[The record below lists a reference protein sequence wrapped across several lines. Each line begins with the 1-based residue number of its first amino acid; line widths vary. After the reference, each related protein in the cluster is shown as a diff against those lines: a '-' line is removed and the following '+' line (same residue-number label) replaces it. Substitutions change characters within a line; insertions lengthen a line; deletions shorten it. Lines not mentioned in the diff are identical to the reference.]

1 MLEFPET
8 TLALEVYGSLNSDLQ
23 NRFALTQSA
32 GNGILQFAA
41 ITNQI
46 ILQAPKL
53 GNRDFTMMH
62 AGITGKIDG
71 IYDEM
76 SWHISLYK
84 IKLRT
89 SRHCPAS
96 QVAGCLPAARCAP
109 SVGKSTLL
117 VLESRSC
124 PTAHTARIIYFLPPG
139 VKIHLTANL
148 KTQQTAQRL
157 ILGSSSIYRHELLK
171 RLQIPF
177 EVFSPEIDETP
188 LIDEIPETTALRL
201 AAAKT
206 RAVAATY
213 PDALIIGADQVA
225 VLEGIQLG
233 KPLNRINASR
243 QLQFIRGKEVV
254 FHTALSLFNA
264 RNGNMQTRL
273 IPSHVKFRQLSDQQ
287 IDNYLDKEQPYHCAG
302 SAKAEG
308 LGIALIERMVS
319 DDPSALIG
327 LPLIALVEM
336 LAYEGVRIV

>member
-1 MLEFPET
+1 
-8 TLALEVYGSLNSDLQ
+8 
-23 NRFALTQSA
+23 
-32 GNGILQFAA
+32 
-41 ITNQI
+41 
-46 ILQAPKL
+46 
-53 GNRDFTMMH
+53 
-62 AGITGKIDG
+62 
-71 IYDEM
+71 
-76 SWHISLYK
+76 
-84 IKLRT
+84 
-89 SRHCPAS
+89 
-96 QVAGCLPAARCAP
+96 
-109 SVGKSTLL
+109 
-117 VLESRSC
+117 
-124 PTAHTARIIYFLPPG
+124 
-139 VKIHLTANL
+139 L

-188 LIDEIPETTALRL
+188 LIDEIPEATALRL

-206 RAVAATY
+206 RAVAVTY

-308 LGIALIERMVS
+308 LGIALIERMAS

-336 LAYEGVRIV
+336 LANEGARIV

>member
-1 MLEFPET
+1 M
-8 TLALEVYGSLNSDLQ
+8 
-23 NRFALTQSA
+23 
-32 GNGILQFAA
+32 
-41 ITNQI
+41 
-46 ILQAPKL
+46 
-53 GNRDFTMMH
+53 
-62 AGITGKIDG
+62 
-71 IYDEM
+71 
-76 SWHISLYK
+76 
-84 IKLRT
+84 
-89 SRHCPAS
+89 
-96 QVAGCLPAARCAP
+96 
-109 SVGKSTLL
+109 
-117 VLESRSC
+117 
-124 PTAHTARIIYFLPPG
+124 PPG

-148 KTQQTAQRL
+148 KTQQIAQRL

-171 RLQIPF
+171 RLQVPF

-188 LIDEIPETTALRL
+188 LTDEIPEATALRL

-206 RAVAATY
+206 HAVAATY

-233 KPLNRINASR
+233 KPLNRVNATR

-264 RNGNMQTRL
+264 RSGNMQIRL
-273 IPSHVKFRQLSDQQ
+273 IPSHVKFRNLSNQQ

-336 LAYEGVRIV
+336 LAYEGVGIV